1 MLSIRLALLVAL
13 TIAPAAFGQ
22 QNDGYITHGP
32 ILGRPG
38 SQSMGIWARTA
49 KSGSFRVRYGTDAQQ
64 LKTLSPPA
72 TTTVEHDNTGWLL
85 LEGLSPDTRYYY
97 RVVPGDDA
105 AVQSGPGGSFHT
117 LPDSKVTRNEE
128 HNPRGLFNFRFE
140 AGSCANQGEHG
151 LGPALPA
158 YRTMLPHLRDK
169 IHFAIMNGDWLYEDS
184 RDYPAEAWLMQVG
197 LKPDETPRVVQI
209 APPVAAMWQ
218 NYKVYLER
226 GKPLAAWHRE
236 VPSYFTYD
244 DHEIVNDVIACGEVG
259 KRDRRTVFRDIA
271 VQAWQDYLA
280 WSNPT
285 DFNQPIWFGRAALEE
300 GSDVL
305 VDKQADFSKLNLEKM
320 ANLHVH
326 WGTPDA
332 GVNDPQLDAPQ
343 LGDPNAGVYGIVE
356 VLDRQR
362 LRVRPAAKKDG
373 MSSYSIGQRSYYR
386 NRVGNCDFFYLDTR
400 THRSQHDIKRPDKP
414 GVTMLGQQQK
424 EWLMQGMAKSDA
436 DFFFVVSS
444 VPFTIPHVD
453 AGGMAFAA
461 PDKDDAWTAFLDER
475 EQLIRHWE
483 SLGKPVMVITGDLHN
498 SFAIKLSDQVWEFCC
513 GPHNS
518 RNHPASAEGNRPPNG
533 RFNSRGRECDI
544 LWSTY
549 FLDRVPLDLRKQP
562 VYCMVQVNNVFNNPA
577 MPGEQHW
584 MAYPRPQVIFQY
596 FNGLTG
602 EMMFAQPVLAVAQ
615 KR

>member
-1 MLSIRLALLVAL
+1 
-13 TIAPAAFGQ
+13 
-22 QNDGYITHGP
+22 
-32 ILGRPG
+32 
-38 SQSMGIWARTA
+38 MGIWARTA

-105 AVQSGPGGSFHT
+105 AVQSGPGGSFRT
-117 LPDSKVTRNEE
+117 LPDSKVTRNDE

-373 MSSYSIGQRSYYR
+373 MTSYSIGQRSYYR

-602 EMMFAQPVLAVAQ
+602 EMMFAQPVLAAAQ
-615 KR
+615 KQ